1 MPPDNASYMYAA
13 YAVAAAVYGLYALT
27 LWRRRRRV
35 DERLRQADRADAQ

>member
-1 MPPDNASYMYAA
+1 MPPDNSSYMYAA

-35 DERLRQADRADAQ
+35 DERLRQIDRADAQ